1 MSRSRINSLRDM
13 LDVKIR
19 PEIYPMT
26 SMQETFEYFHDK
38 LNQVTESI
46 ERLVD
51 RVQELSTRTDKTAA
65 TVEATKVEELSV
77 DSHEPVEEPAAAP
90 VQVEVEVESEQD
102 VSPCLWDRVVAKLE
116 SEQELESEEEE
127 QAETEPLHFRR
138 FSEQQLDPGTPPV
151 TNGADRAQ
159 PAKTPRG
166 GLKRLSLCMMPPD
179 EMNDILA
186 AISPDVAAYQETPGG
201 PAPSPAI
208 GADSAVPSAFLQ

>member
-65 TVEATKVEELSV
+65 KVEANNVEEPSV
-77 DSHEPVEEPAAAP
+77 DSHEPVGEPAAAP

-116 SEQELESEEEE
+116 SEKELESEEE

-151 TNGADRAQ
+151 TKGADRAQ

-208 GADSAVPSAFLQ
+208 GADSAVSSAFLQ